1 MKLGRNLLPT
11 LVVGSLLF
19 SANILAQEVYR
30 ARLSPMPTTP
40 QTVTTILG
48 EGEVILTLNDNSL
61 TVEGNFSGMSSAAT
75 GAHIHNG
82 PPAQPG
88 PVIHTLEVSQ
98 STDGSVNGT
107 LSLSEE
113 QIEALSKN
121 EFYIQIHSESNPAGE
136 LRGWVFL
143 RSHFSDL
150 QNRIIPMVIPQE
162 LQLIRHFLFGLF
174 ATSLIACSDNSNL
187 HPTTRNHHRQIGGS
201 FNTDL

>member
-1 MKLGRNLLPT
+1 MKLGRNLLPM
-11 LVVGSLLF
+11 LVVGSILL
-19 SANILAQEVYR
+19 SANIQAQEVYR

-48 EGEVILTLNDNSL
+48 EGEVILTLNGNSL

-98 STDGSVNGT
+98 SAEGEISGT
-107 LSLSEE
+107 LSLSDE
-113 QIEALSKN
+113 QVAALSKN
-121 EFYIQIHSESNPAGE
+121 EFYIQIHSESNPPGE

-143 RSHFSDL
+143 LSHFS
-150 QNRIIPMVIPQE
+150 
-162 LQLIRHFLFGLF
+162 
-174 ATSLIACSDNSNL
+174 SL
-187 HPTTRNHHRQIGGS
+187 
-201 FNTDL
+201 

>member
-11 LVVGSLLF
+11 LVLGSLLF
-19 SANILAQEVYR
+19 SANIQAQEVYR

-48 EGEVILTLNDNSL
+48 EGEVILTLDDNSL

-98 STDGSVNGT
+98 STNGSVNGT

-113 QIEALSKN
+113 QIEALSNN

-150 QNRIIPMVIPQE
+150 
-162 LQLIRHFLFGLF
+162 
-174 ATSLIACSDNSNL
+174 
-187 HPTTRNHHRQIGGS
+187 
-201 FNTDL
+201 

>member
-19 SANILAQEVYR
+19 SANIQAQEVYR

-98 STDGSVNGT
+98 STNGSVNGT

-113 QIEALSKN
+113 QIEALSNN

-150 QNRIIPMVIPQE
+150 
-162 LQLIRHFLFGLF
+162 
-174 ATSLIACSDNSNL
+174 
-187 HPTTRNHHRQIGGS
+187 
-201 FNTDL
+201 